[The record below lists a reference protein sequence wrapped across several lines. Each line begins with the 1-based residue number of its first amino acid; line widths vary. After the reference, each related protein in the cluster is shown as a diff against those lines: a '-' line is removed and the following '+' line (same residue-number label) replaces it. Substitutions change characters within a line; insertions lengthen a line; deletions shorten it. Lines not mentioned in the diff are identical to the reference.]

1 MLALRLPEE
10 LEERLTHLSGATGRS
25 KSKIVR
31 DALLEYLE
39 SREDYLQVL
48 VAVSRYEELLKN
60 PSAAVPFEEL
70 LSELEA

>member
-39 SREDYLQVL
+39 SREDYLL
-48 VAVSRYEELLKN
+48 AVSRYEEHLKN